1 MRLLRLGSDDLV
13 AEGWIVRRGRTVVF
27 CESEARAASTGKLV
41 ARAVL
46 TFSVAVP

>member
-1 MRLLRLGSDDLV
+1 MSVAIGEDLI

-27 CESEARAASTGKLV
+27 CESEARGATSGKVV

-46 TFSVAVP
+46 TYNVQQVKP